1 MKKNIINFLIVL
13 LVFVTS
19 AAAFSSCG
27 SVASVSYGM
36 QDESYLI
43 VTAGKQ
49 YLGETVFVS
58 IDGESTVQVVPIKEK
73 HAVRKGK
80 RIIVSPGKHMVVISD
95 QSGVRL
101 YEKQIFVSTNNGKMI
116 HLP

>member
-1 MKKNIINFLIVL
+1 MKRNIIHSLIVL
-13 LVFVTS
+13 LVLVTS
-19 AAAFSSCG
+19 VAAFSSCG
-27 SVASVSYGM
+27 SVASASYGM

-43 VTAGKQ
+43 VTASKQ

-58 IDGESTVQVVPIKEK
+58 IDGDSTVQAVPIKEK

-80 RIIVSPGKHMVVISD
+80 RIVVSPGKHTVVVTD
-95 QSGVRL
+95 RAGVRL